1 MTKDQQG
8 GRPGRLGEE
17 PMSFPARSGAVP
29 VRGLAHEAGFGS
41 EVTLEGITLGR
52 DLATS
57 PFPQPAPRVG
67 GALGAEILVSAPPRA
82 LHELGGGTQLLWQLP
97 RPCPRGGVGKWEFVG
112 AGRAPGLRPY
122 CTHL

>member
-8 GRPGRLGEE
+8 GRTGRLGEE

-52 DLATS
+52 DLAAS
-57 PFPQPAPRVG
+57 PFPQPAPR
-67 GALGAEILVSAPPRA
+67 
-82 LHELGGGTQLLWQLP
+82 GGGPGLRSWSQPLRGLCRNLAAALSSFGSSP
-97 RPCPRGGVGKWEFVG
+97 GPAPGGVGKWGFVG